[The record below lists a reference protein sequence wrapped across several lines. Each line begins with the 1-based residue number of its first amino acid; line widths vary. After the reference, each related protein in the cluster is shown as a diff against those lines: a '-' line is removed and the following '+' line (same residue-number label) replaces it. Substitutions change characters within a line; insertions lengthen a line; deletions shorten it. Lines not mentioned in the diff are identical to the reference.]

1 MYVFYFYIF
10 EQIPV
15 MKIPVIK
22 GIIDRRILINF
33 TAEPALVQEML
44 PACFRPV
51 IHNGKAVAGVCLI
64 RLKQV
69 RPKGFPAFTG
79 ISSENG
85 AHRFAVEWDEDGVVK
100 EGVYIPRRDTSSRL
114 NAFLGGRF
122 FPGKHHLAEF
132 DVKESGG
139 NFRVAFNSDDD
150 TSIAIAAKI
159 TDRFPENSIF
169 RSLEEASAFF
179 EKGAAGYSPGSG
191 VRLDGLKLH
200 AYRWKVQPLEV
211 SDIQSSFFKDK
222 AVCFDNALLMT
233 NIEHEWI
240 GMGEK

>member
-1 MYVFYFYIF
+1 
-10 EQIPV
+10 

-22 GIIDRRILINF
+22 GVIDRRILINF
-33 TAEPALVQEML
+33 TAEPTVVQAML
-44 PACFRPV
+44 PSCFRPK
-51 IHNGKAVAGVCLI
+51 IHNGKAIVGVCLI

-79 ISSENG
+79 VSSENG

-122 FPGKHHLAEF
+122 FPGKHHRADFNVE
-132 DVKESGG
+132 ESGG
-139 NFRVAFNSDDD
+139 NFRVSFSSDDD
-150 TSIAIAAKI
+150 TRIAITAKI
-159 TDRFPENSIF
+159 ADHFPADSVF
-169 RSLEEASAFF
+169 SSLEEASAFF
-179 EKGAAGYSPGSG
+179 EKGSVGYSPGRDAG
-191 VRLDGLKLH
+191 LDGLKLY
-200 AYRWKVQPLEV
+200 AYRWEVQPLEV
-211 SDIQSSFFKDK
+211 SEIHSSYFKDK

-233 NIEHEWI
+233 NIEHEWM